1 MGYGVQYRYLHL
13 GCGGEYCVVNSKLHL
28 GTSFNAAMY
37 KAFSIVGM
45 VVNTLRYMN
54 ISIVIKTA
62 VNKAFL
68 SG

>member
-13 GCGGEYCVVNSKLHL
+13 GYGGEYCVVNSKLHL

-54 ISIVIKTA
+54 IS
-62 VNKAFL
+62 FL